1 MHIRLPFWPRYL
13 DIVVAFVLGIAFMF
27 LFSYLVA
34 PLGEE
39 AILWSVMLPGTILE
53 AMSGYGSHDL
63 PGFLLYSGGS
73 SAFYVGLAFL
83 VVRWLR
89 IRADKTKPT

>member
-1 MHIRLPFWPRYL
+1 MHIRLPLWPRYL
-13 DIVVAFVLGIAFMF
+13 DIVVSFVLGIAFML
-27 LFSYLVA
+27 LFACLVA

-39 AILWSVMLPGTILE
+39 AMVWSVMLPGTIL
-53 AMSGYGSHDL
+53 ATMVSFHSLQGI
-63 PGFLLYSGGS
+63 LLYFGGA